1 MPKILILILA
11 SDNQTYYKE
20 FQEQWER
27 YMNKYDNIDC
37 YFYKCD
43 PTIDVPIKV
52 HNNNTIL
59 IKLDE
64 TFENVYSKTIKV
76 FEYFYDK
83 LDQYDYIYRTNLS
96 SFIMIDRY
104 INYVCTLPN
113 KNICSAVIGYVNGIA
128 FPSGSGFTITP
139 DVVKNIVDLC
149 HPLVIM
155 DDVTIGVC
163 LKHLNIDITYC
174 DRYDN
179 YNYKKLDIIPNTIF
193 HIRLKSEDRNID
205 IKKMT
210 KLINEYY
217 YSIDK

>member
-20 FQEQWER
+20 FQKQWER
-27 YMNKYDNIDC
+27 YMNKYDDIDC

-64 TFENVYSKTIKV
+64 TFENIYIKTIKV
-76 FEYFYDK
+76 FEYFYGK
-83 LDQYDYIYRTNLS
+83 LDTYDYIYRTNLS

-104 INYVCTLPN
+104 IKYVSTLPN
-113 KNICSAVIGYVNGIA
+113 KNFCSAVIGYVNGIA

-139 DVVKNIVDLC
+139 DVAKRIVDLQ

-163 LKHLNIDITYC
+163 LEALNINITYC
-174 DRYDN
+174 DRYDF
-179 YNYKKLDIIPNTIF
+179 YNYEKLDIIPNTIF

-205 IKKMT
+205 IKKMIH
-210 KLINEYY
+210 LVNEYY